1 MVERAALE
9 MRCTHYVVPG
19 VRIPHFPQSVEFGKL
34 NKMQKGMEVIDFH
47 FLWAIVPVENLLS
60 YRYYGSQKE
69 RVLTLF
75 PLYFV

>member
-1 MVERAALE
+1 MVESAALE

-47 FLWAIVPVENLLS
+47 F
-60 YRYYGSQKE
+60 
-69 RVLTLF
+69 
-75 PLYFV
+75 FVGNSAC